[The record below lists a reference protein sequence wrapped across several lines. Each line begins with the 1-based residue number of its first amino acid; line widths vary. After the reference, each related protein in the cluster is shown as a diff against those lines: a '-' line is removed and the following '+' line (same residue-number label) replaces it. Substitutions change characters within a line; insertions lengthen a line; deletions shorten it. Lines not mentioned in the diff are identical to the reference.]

1 MIRIEVGKT
10 EDGENKIQ
18 IQIQND
24 SAWEMVNE
32 VTELFSQIAKQAI
45 KDGDEEI
52 WTKLFCAP
60 LTILMNEEQAI
71 KFLKEAY
78 QARRDAKE
86 VANKIIENP
95 SEGIKLFIERLKERS
110 EDDD

>member
-1 MIRIEVGKT
+1 MIRIEIGKT
-10 EDGENKIQ
+10 EDGKNK

-24 SAWEMVNE
+24 SEWEMVNE

-45 KDGDEEI
+45 KDGDEKL

-60 LTILMNEEQAI
+60 LPILVDEEEAI
-71 KFLKEAY
+71 KLLKEAY
-78 QARRDAKE
+78 QVRRDATE

-95 SEGIKLFIERLKERS
+95 IEGIVLFLEKLKERS
-110 EDDD
+110 EDND